1 MTYNLNYEWML
12 DRTKYEKPIRGTTNR
27 YPMDERRYAH
37 YKYFLVEERN
47 GEKVFVVYFG
57 NRAEKRKVTQEE
69 YTQAVVEGK
78 RNHSPWDKVFHD
90 AELGYAMYEK
100 VPNDILIVYP
110 DNSIEFCAKHYGLGD
125 MRIINSW
132 LPSSSSQGIG
142 GNSFMNSEVHHG
154 GTVIRRGVYYCP
166 DVMHPVFKGLRVNLP
181 DLSLHQSCQYS
192 WYKKKV
198 NRRISKKLMK
208 EYTDR
213 FDDALP
219 FLNTMDKDD
228 ILDTAIEA
236 LSVANE
242 FIEDYEDRYKPE
254 VAEKL
259 LDRHKDCPLDFTLAT
274 LWLIVPYAKTVIEE
288 SALNFHRKIMFYEI
302 RNHMSDGA
310 RFIEFLKYG
319 LRKNLY
325 SIDNGALEYEQVLTG
340 KMPPQSKWGFKVEVD
355 GKEVKQYS

>member
-1 MTYNLNYEWML
+1 MTYNLNYQWML
-12 DRTKYEKPIRGTTNR
+12 DRTKYEKPIRGTKNR

-37 YKYFLVEERN
+37 YKYFLVEELN

-69 YTQAVVEGK
+69 YTQAVVKGK
-78 RNHSPWDKVFHD
+78 RDHSPWNKVFHD

-110 DNSIEFCAKHYGLGD
+110 DNSIEFCGKHYGLGD

-132 LPSSSSQGIG
+132 LPSSSSQGMG
-142 GNSFMNSEVHHG
+142 GNSFMNCELQHG
-154 GTVIRRGVYYCP
+154 GVVIRRGVYYRP

-198 NRRISKKLMK
+198 NRKTAKKLMK
-208 EYTDR
+208 EYNER

-219 FLNTMDKDD
+219 FLNMMDKDD
-228 ILDTAIEA
+228 ILDTAVEA
-236 LSVANE
+236 LSAASEFINE
-242 FIEDYEDRYKPE
+242 FEDQHKTET
-254 VAEKL
+254 AEKL
-259 LDRHKDCPLDFTLAT
+259 LDRHKDCPLDFTLST
-274 LWLIVPYAKTVIEE
+274 LWITEPRVRDSIAAGNHRLMFFNIRHYLDDGKRLIEY
-288 SALNFHRKIMFYEI
+288 
-302 RNHMSDGA
+302 
-310 RFIEFLKYG
+310 LKANI
-319 LRKNLY
+319 RKNVY
-325 SIDNGALEYEQVLTG
+325 TIDNGALEYEQVLTG
-340 KMPPQSKWGFKVEVD
+340 KMPPKNKWGFKVEVD